1 MAIRSPRSNAKWKA
15 APKANPQLFRIRP
28 SSSQLAR
35 LSCGEADCHTS
46 DTGHWFAMTCKRLAG
61 VYGCKGVFRREWGHV
76 VHGCGDAKA
85 GRVSACHCEERS
97 DVAIRSPRSNAK
109 WEAAPKANPQLFRIR
124 PSSSQLAR
132 LSCGEADCHT
142 SDTGHWFAMT
152 CKRLAGV
159 YGCKGV
165 FRREWG
171 HVVHGCGDAKA
182 GRVSAYHCEERS
194 DVAIRSPR
202 SNAKWEAAPKANP
215 QLFRICPSS
224 GQLARLS
231 CGEADCHTSVRTGSQ

>member
-1 MAIRSPRSNAKWKA
+1 MAIRSPRSNAKWEA

-28 SSSQLAR
+28 SSGQLAR

-124 PSSSQLAR
+124 PSSGQLAR

-152 CKRLAGV
+152 CKRLVGVCGMYCQGENWEVSAGD
-159 YGCKGV
+159 GRC
-165 FRREWG
+165 R
-171 HVVHGCGDAKA
+171 KA
-182 GRVSAYHCEERS
+182 GRAVPFAEWLTLRNFLTSG
-194 DVAIRSPR
+194 
-202 SNAKWEAAPKANP
+202 AKM
-215 QLFRICPSS
+215 S
-224 GQLARLS
+224 GFP
-231 CGEADCHTSVRTGSQ
+231 CKD